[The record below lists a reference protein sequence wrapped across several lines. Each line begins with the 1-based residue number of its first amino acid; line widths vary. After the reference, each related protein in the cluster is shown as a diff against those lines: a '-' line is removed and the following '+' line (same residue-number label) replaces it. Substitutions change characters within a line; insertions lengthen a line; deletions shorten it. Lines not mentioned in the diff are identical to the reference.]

1 MKQHEQPYFHL
12 KALKYLTSYITE
24 DELQT
29 IKADNKQLHFEV
41 EDGIY
46 TINYNDL
53 IEKALKEQDE
63 LNNKF
68 ELVTTIQNLIT
79 EEDEESESIE

>member
-12 KALKYLTSYITE
+12 KALKYLTSYITQ

-29 IKADNKQLHFEV
+29 IKADNKQLHFQV

-79 EEDEESESIE
+79 EEDEESE

>member
-29 IKADNKQLHFEV
+29 IKADNKQLHFQV

-79 EEDEESESIE
+79 EEDEESESE

>member
-12 KALKYLTSYITE
+12 KALKYLTSYITQ

-29 IKADNKQLHFEV
+29 IKADNKQLHFQV

-53 IEKALKEQDE
+53 IEKALKEQE
-63 LNNKF
+63 QLNNKF